1 MIDKLT
7 YKHKKI
13 NKYTQ
18 GKSANLQVVSSSCNQ
33 TKMAELTNFTE
44 HKKQKTFEEQSCSSE
59 FTEGVHGELIFLSAI
74 NVFFSVAAFLGN
86 TLILVALH
94 KESSLHPPSKLLYR
108 NLTVTDLC
116 VGIIVEPLKVASW
129 ISMVNKKWKICYYV
143 SLTDSLSALLLCT
156 VSLFTL
162 TALSLDR
169 LLALL
174 LGLRYRQVVTL
185 RSIYITEV
193 ILWILAIISTF
204 IYVWI
209 PFVRLWLFRTVLPIC
224 LVTSVFSYT
233 IILVTLRHNQN
244 QVQNH
249 IGQGQPSQAVA
260 LNAARYRKAV
270 YSALWVQ
277 VALVACYLPFF
288 ITVVHVVRASQR
300 GRRMSSSVWLAWQFT
315 ATLIYLNSSLNPLLY
330 YWKIREVRQA
340 VKETLGQ
347 LFRLSS

>member
-1 MIDKLT
+1 M
-7 YKHKKI
+7 H
-13 NKYTQ
+13 
-18 GKSANLQVVSSSCNQ
+18 Q

-44 HKKQKTFEEQSCSSE
+44 DENQKTFEEQSCSSE

-108 NLTVTDLC
+108 NLAVTDLS

-143 SLTDSLSALLLCT
+143 SLTNSLSALLLCT

-193 ILWILAIISTF
+193 ILWILAIIFTF
-204 IYVWI
+204 VYVWI
-209 PFVRLWLFRTVLPIC
+209 PFVRLWIFRTVLPFC

-249 IGQGQPSQAVA
+249 IGQRQPSQAVA
-260 LNAARYRKAV
+260 LNTARYRKAV

-277 VALVACYLPFF
+277 VALVVCYLPFF
-288 ITVVHVVRASQR
+288 ITVVHVVLASQR

-347 LFRLSS
+347 FFRLSN

>member
-1 MIDKLT
+1 
-7 YKHKKI
+7 
-13 NKYTQ
+13 
-18 GKSANLQVVSSSCNQ
+18 
-33 TKMAELTNFTE
+33 MAELTNITE
-44 HKKQKTFEEQSCSSE
+44 DENQKTFEEQSCSSE
-59 FTEGVHGELIFLSAI
+59 FTEGVHGELVFLSAI

-86 TLILVALH
+86 TLILIALH

-108 NLTVTDLC
+108 NLAVTDLC

-129 ISMVNKKWKICYYV
+129 ISMVNKKWRICYYV
-143 SLTDSLSALLLCT
+143 SLTNSLSALLLCT

-169 LLALL
+169 LLALF

-193 ILWILAIISTF
+193 ILWILAIIFTF

-209 PFVRLWLFRTVLPIC
+209 PFFRLWLFRTVLPIC

-249 IGQGQPSQAVA
+249 IGQRQPSQAVA
-260 LNAARYRKAV
+260 LNTARYRKAV

-277 VALVACYLPFF
+277 VALVVCYLPSF
-288 ITVVHVVRASQR
+288 ITAVVLASQR
-300 GRRMSSSVWLAWQFT
+300 GKRMSSSIWLAWQFT
-315 ATLIYLNSSLNPLLY
+315 ATLIYLNSPLNPLLY
-330 YWKIREVRQA
+330 YWEIREVRQA

-347 LFRLSS
+347 FFRLSS

>member
-7 YKHKKI
+7 YKKI

-44 HKKQKTFEEQSCSSE
+44 DENQKTFEEQSCSSE

-108 NLTVTDLC
+108 NLAVTDLC
-116 VGIIVEPLKVASW
+116 VGIVVEPLKVASW

-143 SLTDSLSALLLCT
+143 SLTNSLSALLLCA
-156 VSLFTL
+156 VSLLTL

-193 ILWILAIISTF
+193 ILWIFSIIFTF
-204 IYVWI
+204 INVWI
-209 PFVRLWLFRTVLPIC
+209 PFVRLWLFRTVMPIC

-233 IILVTLRHNQN
+233 IILVTLRHSQN
-244 QVQNH
+244 QVQDH
-249 IGQGQPSQAVA
+249 IGQRQPSQAVA
-260 LNAARYRKAV
+260 LNTGRYRKAV

-277 VALVACYLPFF
+277 VALVVCYLPFF
-288 ITVVHVVRASQR
+288 LTAVVLASQR

-330 YWKIREVRQA
+330 CWKIREVRQA
-340 VKETLGQ
+340 VKETLRQ
-347 LFRLSS
+347 FFRSSS

>member
-44 HKKQKTFEEQSCSSE
+44 DEKQKTFEEQSCSSE

-143 SLTDSLSALLLCT
+143 SLTNSLSALLVCT
-156 VSLFTL
+156 VSLFTI

-249 IGQGQPSQAVA
+249 IGQRQPSQAVA

-277 VALVACYLPFF
+277 VALVVCYLPFF
-288 ITVVHVVRASQR
+288 LTTVVLASQR
-300 GRRMSSSVWLAWQFT
+300 GGRMSSSVWLAWQFT

-340 VKETLGQ
+340 VKETLRQ
-347 LFRLSS
+347 FFRSSS

>member
-7 YKHKKI
+7 YKKI

-44 HKKQKTFEEQSCSSE
+44 DENQKTFEEQSCSSE
-59 FTEGVHGELIFLSAI
+59 FTEGVHGELIFLSTI
-74 NVFFSVAAFLGN
+74 NVFFSIAAFLGN

-143 SLTDSLSALLLCT
+143 SLTNSLSALLLCA
-156 VSLFTL
+156 VSLLTL

-193 ILWILAIISTF
+193 ILWILAIIFTF

-233 IILVTLRHNQN
+233 IILVTLRHSQN
-244 QVQNH
+244 QVQDH
-249 IGQGQPSQAVA
+249 IGQRQPSQAVA
-260 LNAARYRKAV
+260 LNTGRYRKAV

-277 VALVACYLPFF
+277 VALVVCYLPFF
-288 ITVVHVVRASQR
+288 LTAVVLASQR

-315 ATLIYLNSSLNPLLY
+315 ATLICLNSSLNPLLY
-330 YWKIREVRQA
+330 CWKIREVRQA
-340 VKETLGQ
+340 VKETLRQ
-347 LFRLSS
+347 FFRSSS

>member
-1 MIDKLT
+1 
-7 YKHKKI
+7 
-13 NKYTQ
+13 
-18 GKSANLQVVSSSCNQ
+18 
-33 TKMAELTNFTE
+33 
-44 HKKQKTFEEQSCSSE
+44 
-59 FTEGVHGELIFLSAI
+59 
-74 NVFFSVAAFLGN
+74 
-86 TLILVALH
+86 
-94 KESSLHPPSKLLYR
+94 
-108 NLTVTDLC
+108 
-116 VGIIVEPLKVASW
+116 
-129 ISMVNKKWKICYYV
+129 MVNKKWKICCYV
-143 SLTDSLSALLLCT
+143 SLTNSLSALLLCT

-193 ILWILAIISTF
+193 ILWIFSIIFTF
-204 IYVWI
+204 ISVWI
-209 PFVRLWLFRTVLPIC
+209 PFVRLWLFRTVMPIC

-233 IILVTLRHNQN
+233 IILVTLRDSQN
-244 QVQNH
+244 QVQDH
-249 IGQGQPSQAVA
+249 IGQRQPSQAVA
-260 LNAARYRKAV
+260 LNTGRYRKAV

-277 VALVACYLPFF
+277 VALVVCYLPFF
-288 ITVVHVVRASQR
+288 LTAVVLASQR

>member
-7 YKHKKI
+7 YNKI

-18 GKSANLQVVSSSCNQ
+18 GKSANSQVVSSSCNQ

-44 HKKQKTFEEQSCSSE
+44 DENQKTFEEQSCSSE

-108 NLTVTDLC
+108 NLAVTDLC
-116 VGIIVEPLKVASW
+116 VGIVVEPLKVASL

-143 SLTDSLSALLLCT
+143 SLTDSLLALLLCT

-193 ILWILAIISTF
+193 ILWILAIIFTF
-204 IYVWI
+204 VYVWI
-209 PFVRLWLFRTVLPIC
+209 PFVRLWIFRTVLPFC
-224 LVTSVFSYT
+224 LVTSLFSYT

-249 IGQGQPSQAVA
+249 IGQRQPSQAVA
-260 LNAARYRKAV
+260 LNTARYRKAV

-277 VALVACYLPFF
+277 VALVVCYLPFF
-288 ITVVHVVRASQR
+288 ITAVVLASQR
-300 GRRMSSSVWLAWQFT
+300 GRRMSSSDWLTWQFT
-315 ATLIYLNSSLNPLLY
+315 GALIYLNSSLNPLLY

-340 VKETLGQ
+340 VKETLRQ
-347 LFRLSS
+347 FFRSSS

>member
-44 HKKQKTFEEQSCSSE
+44 DENQKTFEEQSCSSE
-59 FTEGVHGELIFLSAI
+59 FTEGVHGELIFLSTI

-108 NLTVTDLC
+108 NLAVTDLC
-116 VGIIVEPLKVASW
+116 VGIVVEPLKVASW

-143 SLTDSLSALLLCT
+143 SLANSLSALLLCA
-156 VSLFTL
+156 VSLLTL

-185 RSIYITEV
+185 RSIYITD
-193 ILWILAIISTF
+193 ILWILAIIFTF
-204 IYVWI
+204 VYAWI

-244 QVQNH
+244 QVQDH
-249 IGQGQPSQAVA
+249 IGQRQPSQAVA
-260 LNAARYRKAV
+260 LNTGRYRKAV

-277 VALVACYLPFF
+277 VALVVCYLPFF
-288 ITVVHVVRASQR
+288 ITAVVLASQR
-300 GRRMSSSVWLAWQFT
+300 GGRMTSSVWLAWQFT

-347 LFRLSS
+347 FFRLSS

>member
-44 HKKQKTFEEQSCSSE
+44 DENQKTFEEQSCSSE
-59 FTEGVHGELIFLSAI
+59 FTEGVHGELIFLSTI
-74 NVFFSVAAFLGN
+74 NVFFSIAAFLGN

-143 SLTDSLSALLLCT
+143 SLTNSLSALLLCA
-156 VSLFTL
+156 VSLLTL

-193 ILWILAIISTF
+193 ILWILAIIFTF

-233 IILVTLRHNQN
+233 IILVTLRHSQN
-244 QVQNH
+244 QVQDH
-249 IGQGQPSQAVA
+249 IGQRQPSQAVA
-260 LNAARYRKAV
+260 LNTGRYRKAV

-277 VALVACYLPFF
+277 VALVVCYLPFF
-288 ITVVHVVRASQR
+288 LTAVVLASQR

-315 ATLIYLNSSLNPLLY
+315 ATLICLNSSLNPLLY
-330 YWKIREVRQA
+330 CWKIREVRQA
-340 VKETLGQ
+340 VKETLRQ
-347 LFRLSS
+347 FFRSSS

>member
-1 MIDKLT
+1 LIDKLT
-7 YKHKKI
+7 YKKI

-44 HKKQKTFEEQSCSSE
+44 DENQKTFEEQSCSSE
-59 FTEGVHGELIFLSAI
+59 ITEGVHGELIFLSAI

-108 NLTVTDLC
+108 NLAVTDLC

-129 ISMVNKKWKICYYV
+129 ISTVNKKWTICYYV
-143 SLTDSLSALLLCT
+143 SLTNSLSALLLCA

-193 ILWILAIISTF
+193 ILWILAITFTF
-204 IYVWI
+204 IYAWI
-209 PFVRLWLFRTVLPIC
+209 PFVRLWVFRTVLPIC

-244 QVQNH
+244 QVQDH
-249 IGQGQPSQAVA
+249 IGQRQPSQAVA
-260 LNAARYRKAV
+260 LNTGRYRKAV

-277 VALVACYLPFF
+277 VALVVCYLPFF
-288 ITVVHVVRASQR
+288 ITAVVLASQR

-315 ATLIYLNSSLNPLLY
+315 GTLIYLNSSLNPLLY

-347 LFRLSS
+347 FFRLSS

>member
-7 YKHKKI
+7 YNKI

-18 GKSANLQVVSSSCNQ
+18 GKVQVVSSSCNQ

-44 HKKQKTFEEQSCSSE
+44 DENQKTFEEQSCSSE

-108 NLTVTDLC
+108 NLAVTDLC

-143 SLTDSLSALLLCT
+143 SLTNSLSALLVCT

-193 ILWILAIISTF
+193 ILWILAIIFTF

-233 IILVTLRHNQN
+233 IILVTLRHSQN

-249 IGQGQPSQAVA
+249 IGQRQPSQAVA
-260 LNAARYRKAV
+260 LNTARYRKAV

-277 VALVACYLPFF
+277 VALVVCYLPSF
-288 ITVVHVVRASQR
+288 ITAVVLASQR
-300 GRRMSSSVWLAWQFT
+300 GKRMSSSIWLAWQFT
-315 ATLIYLNSSLNPLLY
+315 ATLIYLNSPLNPLLY
-330 YWKIREVRQA
+330 YWEIREVRQA

-347 LFRLSS
+347 FFRLSS

>member
-1 MIDKLT
+1 M
-7 YKHKKI
+7 
-13 NKYTQ
+13 
-18 GKSANLQVVSSSCNQ
+18 VSSSCNQ

-44 HKKQKTFEEQSCSSE
+44 DENQKTFEEQSCSSE

-86 TLILVALH
+86 TLILVALR

-108 NLTVTDLC
+108 NLAVTDLC

-143 SLTDSLSALLLCT
+143 SLTNSLSALLVCT

-185 RSIYITEV
+185 RSIYRTEV
-193 ILWILAIISTF
+193 ILWILAIIFTF

-249 IGQGQPSQAVA
+249 ICQRQPSQAVA

-277 VALVACYLPFF
+277 VALVLCYLPFF
-288 ITVVHVVRASQR
+288 ITVVHVVLASQR

-347 LFRLSS
+347 FFRLSS

>member
-7 YKHKKI
+7 YNKI

-18 GKSANLQVVSSSCNQ
+18 GKVQVVSSSCNQ

-44 HKKQKTFEEQSCSSE
+44 DENQKTFEEQSCSSE

-108 NLTVTDLC
+108 NLAVTDLC

-143 SLTDSLSALLLCT
+143 SLTNSLSALLLCT

-193 ILWILAIISTF
+193 ILWILAIIFTF
-204 IYVWI
+204 VYVWI
-209 PFVRLWLFRTVLPIC
+209 PFVRLWIFRTVLPFC

-233 IILVTLRHNQN
+233 IILVTLRHSQN

-249 IGQGQPSQAVA
+249 IGQRQPSQAVA
-260 LNAARYRKAV
+260 LNTARYRKAV

-277 VALVACYLPFF
+277 VALVVCYLPFF
-288 ITVVHVVRASQR
+288 ITAVVLASQR
-300 GRRMSSSVWLAWQFT
+300 GRRMSSSDWLTWQFT
-315 ATLIYLNSSLNPLLY
+315 GALIYLNSSLNPLLY

-340 VKETLGQ
+340 VKETLRQ
-347 LFRLSS
+347 FFRSSS

>member
-7 YKHKKI
+7 YNKI

-18 GKSANLQVVSSSCNQ
+18 GKVQVVSSSCNQ

-44 HKKQKTFEEQSCSSE
+44 DENQKTFEEQSCSSE

-108 NLTVTDLC
+108 NLAVTDLC

-143 SLTDSLSALLLCT
+143 SLTNSLSALLVCT

-193 ILWILAIISTF
+193 ILWILAIIFTF

-233 IILVTLRHNQN
+233 IILVTLRHSQN

-249 IGQGQPSQAVA
+249 IGQRQPSQAVA
-260 LNAARYRKAV
+260 LNTARYRKAV

-277 VALVACYLPFF
+277 VALVVCYLPSF
-288 ITVVHVVRASQR
+288 ITAVVLASQR
-300 GRRMSSSVWLAWQFT
+300 GRRMSSSDWLTWQFT
-315 ATLIYLNSSLNPLLY
+315 GALIYLNSSLNPLLY

-340 VKETLGQ
+340 VKETLRQ
-347 LFRLSS
+347 FFRLSS

>member
-44 HKKQKTFEEQSCSSE
+44 DENQKTFEEQSCSSE

-108 NLTVTDLC
+108 NLAVTDLC
-116 VGIIVEPLKVASW
+116 VGIVVEPLKVASW
-129 ISMVNKKWKICYYV
+129 MSMVNKKWKICYYV

-156 VSLFTL
+156 VSLFTV

-193 ILWILAIISTF
+193 ILWIFSIIFTF
-204 IYVWI
+204 INVWI
-209 PFVRLWLFRTVLPIC
+209 PFVRLWLFRTVMPIC

-233 IILVTLRHNQN
+233 IILVTLRHSQN
-244 QVQNH
+244 QVQDH
-249 IGQGQPSQAVA
+249 IGQRQPSQAVA
-260 LNAARYRKAV
+260 LNTGRYRKAV

-277 VALVACYLPFF
+277 VALVVCYLPFF
-288 ITVVHVVRASQR
+288 LTAVVLASQR

-330 YWKIREVRQA
+330 CWKIREVRQA
-340 VKETLGQ
+340 VKETLRQ
-347 LFRLSS
+347 FFRSSS

>member
-7 YKHKKI
+7 YKKI

-44 HKKQKTFEEQSCSSE
+44 DENQKTFEEQSCSSE

-143 SLTDSLSALLLCT
+143 SLTNSLSALLLCT
-156 VSLFTL
+156 VSLLTL

-193 ILWILAIISTF
+193 ILWILAIIFTF

-233 IILVTLRHNQN
+233 IILVTLRHSQN
-244 QVQNH
+244 QVQDH
-249 IGQGQPSQAVA
+249 IGQRQPSQAVA
-260 LNAARYRKAV
+260 LNTGRYRKAV

-277 VALVACYLPFF
+277 VALAVCYLPFF
-288 ITVVHVVRASQR
+288 LTAVVLASQR

-330 YWKIREVRQA
+330 CWKIREVRQA
-340 VKETLGQ
+340 VKETLRQ
-347 LFRLSS
+347 FFRSSS

>member
-7 YKHKKI
+7 YKKI

-44 HKKQKTFEEQSCSSE
+44 DENQKTFEEQSCSSE

-108 NLTVTDLC
+108 NLAVTDLC

-143 SLTDSLSALLLCT
+143 SLTNSLSALLLCT
-156 VSLFTL
+156 VSLFTI

-193 ILWILAIISTF
+193 ILWILAIIFTF

-233 IILVTLRHNQN
+233 IILVTLRHSQN
-244 QVQNH
+244 QVQDH
-249 IGQGQPSQAVA
+249 IGQRQPSQAVA
-260 LNAARYRKAV
+260 LNTGRYRKAV

-277 VALVACYLPFF
+277 VALVVCYLPFF
-288 ITVVHVVRASQR
+288 LTAVVLASQR

-330 YWKIREVRQA
+330 CWKIREVRQA
-340 VKETLGQ
+340 VKETLRQ
-347 LFRLSS
+347 FFRSSS

>member
-1 MIDKLT
+1 MTNLRT
-7 YKHKKI
+7 YNKI
-13 NKYTQ
+13 NKSTQ
-18 GKSANLQVVSSSCNQ
+18 GKSANLQLFSSSCNQ
-33 TKMAELTNFTE
+33 MKMAELTNFTE
-44 HKKQKTFEEQSCSSE
+44 DENQKTFEEQSCSSE

-94 KESSLHPPSKLLYR
+94 KESSLHPPSKLLYC
-108 NLTVTDLC
+108 NLAVTDLC

-143 SLTDSLSALLLCT
+143 SLTNSLSALLVCT

-174 LGLRYRQVVTL
+174 LGLRYRQVITL

-193 ILWILAIISTF
+193 TLWILAVIFTF
-204 IYVWI
+204 TYAWI
-209 PFVRLWLFRTVLPIC
+209 PFFRLWLFRTVLPIC

-233 IILVTLRHNQN
+233 IILVTLRHSQN
-244 QVQNH
+244 QVQSH
-249 IGQGQPSQAVA
+249 ICQRQPSQAVA
-260 LNAARYRKAV
+260 LNTARYRRAV

-277 VALVACYLPFF
+277 VALVVCYLPFF
-288 ITVVHVVRASQR
+288 ITVVVLASQR

-315 ATLIYLNSSLNPLLY
+315 ATFIYLNSSLNPLLY

-340 VKETLGQ
+340 VKETLRQ
-347 LFRLSS
+347 FFRLSS

>member
-1 MIDKLT
+1 
-7 YKHKKI
+7 
-13 NKYTQ
+13 
-18 GKSANLQVVSSSCNQ
+18 
-33 TKMAELTNFTE
+33 MAELSNITE
-44 HKKQKTFEEQSCSSE
+44 DENQKTSLEQSCSAE
-59 FTEGVHGELIFLSAI
+59 FTGVVHGELLFLPAI
-74 NVFFSVAAFLGN
+74 NIFFSIAAFLGN
-86 TLILVALH
+86 SLILVALH

-143 SLTDSLSALLLCT
+143 SLTNSLSALLLCA
-156 VSLFTL
+156 VSLFTI

-249 IGQGQPSQAVA
+249 IGQRQASQAVA

>member
-7 YKHKKI
+7 YNKI

-18 GKSANLQVVSSSCNQ
+18 GKVQVVSSSCNQ

-44 HKKQKTFEEQSCSSE
+44 DENQKTFEEQSCSSE

-74 NVFFSVAAFLGN
+74 NAFFSVAAFLGN

-108 NLTVTDLC
+108 NLAVTDLC

-143 SLTDSLSALLLCT
+143 SLTNSLSALLLCT

-193 ILWILAIISTF
+193 VVWIFSIIFTF
-204 IYVWI
+204 INVWI
-209 PFVRLWLFRTVLPIC
+209 PLVRLWLFRTVLPIC

-233 IILVTLRHNQN
+233 IILVTLHHSQN

-249 IGQGQPSQAVA
+249 IGQRQPCQAVA
-260 LNAARYRKAV
+260 LNTARYRKAV

-288 ITVVHVVRASQR
+288 ITVVHVVLASQR

-347 LFRLSS
+347 FFRLSS

>member
-7 YKHKKI
+7 YKKI

-44 HKKQKTFEEQSCSSE
+44 DEKQKTFEEQSCSSE

-143 SLTDSLSALLLCT
+143 SLTNSLSALLVCT
-156 VSLFTL
+156 VSLFTI

-193 ILWILAIISTF
+193 ILWILAIIFTF

-249 IGQGQPSQAVA
+249 IGQRQPSQAVA

-340 VKETLGQ
+340 VKETLRQ
-347 LFRLSS
+347 FFRSSS

>member
-7 YKHKKI
+7 YKKI

-44 HKKQKTFEEQSCSSE
+44 DENQKTFEEQSCSSE

-143 SLTDSLSALLLCT
+143 SLTNSLSALLLCA
-156 VSLFTL
+156 VSLLTL

-193 ILWILAIISTF
+193 ILWILAIIFTF

-249 IGQGQPSQAVA
+249 IGQRQPSQAVA

-277 VALVACYLPFF
+277 VALVVCYLPFF
-288 ITVVHVVRASQR
+288 LTTVVLASQR

-330 YWKIREVRQA
+330 YWRIREVRQA
-340 VKETLGQ
+340 VKETLRQ
-347 LFRLSS
+347 FFRSSS

>member
-7 YKHKKI
+7 YKKI

-44 HKKQKTFEEQSCSSE
+44 DENQKTFEEQSCSSE
-59 FTEGVHGELIFLSAI
+59 FTEGVHGELIFLSTI
-74 NVFFSVAAFLGN
+74 NVFFSIAAFLGN

-108 NLTVTDLC
+108 NLAVTDLC
-116 VGIIVEPLKVASW
+116 VGIVVEPLKVASW

-143 SLTDSLSALLLCT
+143 SLTNSLSALLLCA
-156 VSLFTL
+156 VSLLTL

-193 ILWILAIISTF
+193 ILWILAIIFTF

-233 IILVTLRHNQN
+233 IILVTLRHSQN
-244 QVQNH
+244 QVQDH
-249 IGQGQPSQAVA
+249 IGQRQPSQAVA
-260 LNAARYRKAV
+260 LNTGRYRKAV

-277 VALVACYLPFF
+277 VALVVCYLPFF
-288 ITVVHVVRASQR
+288 LTAVVLASQR

-330 YWKIREVRQA
+330 CWKIREVRQA
-340 VKETLGQ
+340 VKETLRQ
-347 LFRLSS
+347 FFRSSS

>member
-1 MIDKLT
+1 
-7 YKHKKI
+7 
-13 NKYTQ
+13 
-18 GKSANLQVVSSSCNQ
+18 
-33 TKMAELTNFTE
+33 MAELANITE
-44 HKKQKTFEEQSCSSE
+44 DENQKTFEEQSCSSE

-108 NLTVTDLC
+108 NLAVTDLC

-129 ISMVNKKWKICYYV
+129 ISMVNKKWRICYYV
-143 SLTDSLSALLLCT
+143 SLTNSLSALLLCT

-169 LLALL
+169 LLALF

-193 ILWILAIISTF
+193 ILWILAIIFTF

-209 PFVRLWLFRTVLPIC
+209 PFFRLWLFRTVLPIC

-249 IGQGQPSQAVA
+249 IGQRQPSQAVA
-260 LNAARYRKAV
+260 LNTARYRKAV

-277 VALVACYLPFF
+277 VALVVCYLPSF
-288 ITVVHVVRASQR
+288 ITAVVLASQR
-300 GRRMSSSVWLAWQFT
+300 GKRMSSSIWLAWQFT
-315 ATLIYLNSSLNPLLY
+315 ATLIYLNSPLNPLLY
-330 YWKIREVRQA
+330 YWEIREVRQA

-347 LFRLSS
+347 FFRLSS

>member
-7 YKHKKI
+7 YKKI

-44 HKKQKTFEEQSCSSE
+44 DENQKTFEEQSCSSE

-143 SLTDSLSALLLCT
+143 SLTNSLSALLLCA

-193 ILWILAIISTF
+193 ILWILAIIFTF

-209 PFVRLWLFRTVLPIC
+209 PFVHLWLFRTVLPIC

-233 IILVTLRHNQN
+233 IILVTLRHSQN
-244 QVQNH
+244 QVQDH
-249 IGQGQPSQAVA
+249 IGQRQPSQAVA
-260 LNAARYRKAV
+260 LNTGRYRKAV

-277 VALVACYLPFF
+277 VALVVCYLPFF
-288 ITVVHVVRASQR
+288 LTAVVLASQR

-315 ATLIYLNSSLNPLLY
+315 ATLICLNSSLNPLLY
-330 YWKIREVRQA
+330 CWKIREVRQA
-340 VKETLGQ
+340 VKETLRQ
-347 LFRLSS
+347 FFRSSS

>member
-1 MIDKLT
+1 M
-7 YKHKKI
+7 
-13 NKYTQ
+13 
-18 GKSANLQVVSSSCNQ
+18 VSSWCNQ

-44 HKKQKTFEEQSCSSE
+44 DENQKTFEEQFCSSE
-59 FTEGVHGELIFLSAI
+59 ITEGVHGELIFLSAI
-74 NVFFSVAAFLGN
+74 NVFFSIVAFLGN

-108 NLTVTDLC
+108 NLAVADLC

-129 ISMVNKKWKICYYV
+129 ISMVNKKWKICYYA
-143 SLTDSLSALLLCT
+143 SLTNSLSALLLCT

-193 ILWILAIISTF
+193 ILWILAIIFTSV
-204 IYVWI
+204 YVWI
-209 PFVRLWLFRTVLPIC
+209 PFVRLWVFRTVLPIC

-244 QVQNH
+244 QVQDH
-249 IGQGQPSQAVA
+249 IGQRQPSQAVA
-260 LNAARYRKAV
+260 LNTARYRKAV

-277 VALVACYLPFF
+277 VALVVCYLPFF
-288 ITVVHVVRASQR
+288 ITAVVLASQR

-315 ATLIYLNSSLNPLLY
+315 GTLIYLNSSLNPLLY

-340 VKETLGQ
+340 VKETLRQ
-347 LFRLSS
+347 FFRLSS

>member
-7 YKHKKI
+7 YKKI

-33 TKMAELTNFTE
+33 TKIMAELTNFTE
-44 HKKQKTFEEQSCSSE
+44 DENQKTFEEQSCSSE

-193 ILWILAIISTF
+193 ILWILAIIFTF

-209 PFVRLWLFRTVLPIC
+209 PFVHLWLFRTVLPIC

-233 IILVTLRHNQN
+233 IILVTLRHKQN
-244 QVQNH
+244 QVQEH
-249 IGQGQPSQAVA
+249 IGQRQPSQAVA
-260 LNAARYRKAV
+260 LNTARYRKAV

-277 VALVACYLPFF
+277 VALVVCYLPFF
-288 ITVVHVVRASQR
+288 LTTVVLASQR
-300 GRRMSSSVWLAWQFT
+300 GRRMSSSVFLAWQFT

-340 VKETLGQ
+340 VKETLRQ
-347 LFRLSS
+347 FFRSSS